1 MKSQNNKHA
10 YLFMVCDHLEVLKR
24 TLKLI
29 DDERND
35 IYIHVDIK
43 SNIIDELKKITSSL
57 KFSNLYYTPR
67 IDVRWGDF
75 SQIKCEL
82 LLLKEA
88 SKNKSYQYY
97 HLMSESDMP
106 IKTQNYIHD
115 FFDKNNGKEF
125 IEFQKFP
132 NNKLFETRFKTY
144 NLFTKY
150 AKVSNKPLQYILY
163 FVRKLFSI
171 FQYLIKYDRTK
182 KFGLEIKYGSNWF
195 SITDKLVKYV
205 LQQEKLIISIFKH
218 GLCVDEHFLQT
229 IVYNSEFINDLYKE
243 GNMRLII
250 WKGKANS
257 PYVFNINDYDDIINS
272 NKIFARKFNEK
283 IDLQIV
289 DKIYSNLKENI

>member
-1 MKSQNNKHA
+1 MKNESNKHA
-10 YLFMVCDHLEVLKR
+10 YLFMVFDNLNVLKR

-35 IYIHVDIK
+35 IYIHVDVK
-43 SNIIDELKKITSSL
+43 SDIIAKLKKITNSL
-57 KFSNLYYTPR
+57 KFSNVYYTPR
-67 IDVRWGDF
+67 TDVRWGDF

-88 SKNKSYQYY
+88 SREKSYQYY

-106 IKTQNYIHD
+106 IKTQNEIHN
-115 FFDKNNGKEF
+115 FFDNNNGKEF
-125 IEFQKFP
+125 IEFQEFP

-150 AKVSNKPLQYILY
+150 ARTQNKLMQYTLY
-163 FVRKLFSI
+163 CVRKLFSI
-171 FQYLIKYDRTK
+171 FQYIIKYDRTQ

-205 LQQEKLIISIFKH
+205 LQQEELITNIFKH

-229 IVYNSEFINDLYKE
+229 IAYNSKFINNLYKK

-250 WKGKANS
+250 WKDNANS
-257 PYVFNINDYDDIINS
+257 PYVFKISDYDNIMNS
-272 NKIFARKFNEK
+272 NKIFARKFRETV
-283 IDLQIV
+283 DLKIV